1 MTNEE
6 KHPRF
11 IKQHRVEFYETD
23 MAGIVH
29 FSNFYRWMEVCE
41 SDFFRSLGE
50 NLANKMIE
58 GKAIGWPRVSASCS
72 FKSPTYYGDIV
83 DIRLFIQRI
92 GVKSLTMTFEFVR
105 EETLLATGQLKTAYC
120 EFTDEDHGRSLR
132 SIEIPENLVKLIEGD
147 S

>member
-1 MTNEE
+1 MTTES
-6 KHPRF
+6 KHPRY

-41 SDFFRSLGE
+41 SDFFRSIGQ
-50 NLANKMIE
+50 NLANKKVN
-58 GKAIGWPRVSASCS
+58 GKAKGWPRVSASCT
-72 FKSPTYYGDIV
+72 FKAPVYYQDVV

-92 GVKSLTMTFEFVR
+92 GVKSLTMTFEFVQG
-105 EETLLATGQLKTAYC
+105 ETLLATGQLKTAYC
-120 EFTDEDHGRSLR
+120 EFKDEGGHNSLK
-132 SIEIPENLVKLIEGD
+132 SIEIPKDLVELIQGD